1 MALTP
6 WWMPFSHVLR
16 FEDEMADRQE
26 LLGHLR
32 VAAFG
37 NRVVVVA
44 PLAQA
49 GIAAPVVGDDDQRP
63 RHDGTLDK
71 SGQQFGAAVVSDGQP
86 DATGIATILPLVLRS
101 ARLPVADLDGSRH
114 QRLVVDATAFA
125 TSPASN
131 IGFVCTIR

>member
-1 MALTP
+1 
-6 WWMPFSHVLR
+6 
-16 FEDEMADRQE
+16 MADRQE

-37 NRVVVVA
+37 NRVVVAA

-49 GIAAPVVGDDDQRP
+49 GIAAPVVG
-63 RHDGTLDK
+63 G
-71 SGQQFGAAVVSDGQP
+71 DGQP

-131 IGFVCTIR
+131 IGFVHLNMLSGPAADPVLIGGRTMPARSLCRMPKAVSYRVSPSCR